1 MHPDGVLYSLPDG
14 VSALYTLPGK
24 SIFLS
29 QVLWYSLVP
38 ETFSKA
44 VGALLRTAARP
55 GLPDGL
61 LSC

>member
-1 MHPDGVLYSLPDG
+1 MNPNLG
-14 VSALYTLPGK
+14 TLPGK

-44 VGALLRTAARP
+44 VGALLRAAARP
-55 GLPDGL
+55 GPPDGL
-61 LSC
+61 LSG